1 MSSGLQL
8 AQINRQWGRE
18 ATATG
23 SSRVVALPLA
33 ISEGLRVLACDTGG
47 ATVTYGAEFKTTTS
61 IEIFSSQP
69 TWECA
74 AQYLVIAK
82 A

>member
-1 MSSGLQL
+1 MDTE
-8 AQINRQWGRE
+8 QWGKE

-33 ISEGLRVLACDTGG
+33 ISEGLIVLACDTGE
-47 ATVTYGAEFKTTTS
+47 ATITYGAKFKTKTS

-69 TWECA
+69 TWKSA